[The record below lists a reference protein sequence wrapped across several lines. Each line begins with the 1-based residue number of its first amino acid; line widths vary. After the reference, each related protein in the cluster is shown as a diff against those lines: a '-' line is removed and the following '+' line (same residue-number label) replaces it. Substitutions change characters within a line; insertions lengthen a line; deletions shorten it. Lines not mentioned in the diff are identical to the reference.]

1 MKPFTHLHVHSHFSL
16 LSALTKIPELI
27 SAAKEDGQK
36 AVALTDSGNM
46 YGAIEFY
53 QKCLKEGLK
62 PILGLD
68 AYLAKRTR
76 HDKAGRMD
84 SKRTRLVFLAKNN
97 VGYKNLIK
105 LVTDSN
111 LEGFY
116 YKPRIDREIIEKYS
130 EGLICISPFNFGDI
144 PIALEA
150 TDVEKAE
157 EFADFLKGVFKE
169 DFYQEI
175 CHFPE
180 LDGALERKKQLI
192 AFSNKNSIPL
202 VASHDM
208 YYMKMED
215 RDARKTLISVQSS
228 FGARDGNFSE
238 NENYSFI
245 TQKQANDYFKD
256 QPEALDNN
264 NKIAESCHIEIPI
277 GVWKFPNYIVES
289 GRTPD
294 DEMRFLTM
302 EGLKRRRMELDNVVQ
317 KRIDYELE
325 VIATK
330 GYSNYF
336 LAVADLLRFARE
348 KKILTNTRGSAAG
361 SLVSYLMGV
370 TTVDPIALNLP
381 FERFLN
387 PERPSAPDIDMD
399 FADERRDEVIE
410 YSREK
415 YGRDHVAQ
423 IGTFGTMLARG
434 SVRDAARALG
444 QELSI
449 ADSVAKLIP
458 EGSQGF
464 SMTIKRALEESEEL
478 LERYEQDN
486 DAKEI
491 LDMAQKIEG
500 CARNI
505 GIHAAGVVISPDVLT
520 EDTPLQ
526 FDPKGE
532 GKLITQY
539 NMHAVGEDGV
549 GLLKFDFLGLKNLT
563 IIGNTLNLIH
573 KMYGEDL
580 DIDHI
585 PLEDEKTFKMLAAGE
600 TAATFQLNGDGMT
613 RFLKE
618 LKPSNMDDINAMVA
632 LYRPGPLAFIP
643 DYIERK
649 YNPDKVTYIDDRFK
663 GILERTYGIL
673 IYQDDV
679 MLLAVDFAGFSWLDA
694 DKFRKAMGKKIPE
707 LMAEQKGKFFKG
719 CLSVGGLTQTQT
731 QDLWDQIET
740 FAAYGFNKAH
750 AASYGR
756 VAYWTAYFKANYP
769 VLYMASVLT
778 ADQGDVE
785 KVSGMVQACKRMD
798 IQILPPEVN
807 ESYADFTVI
816 EAHEGKTPG
825 DGDLGSIRFGLKSIK
840 NFGDNAAK
848 AIMRERKKAGP
859 FTSFEDFLSR
869 IPSKEMNKK
878 SLEALTK
885 CGALDNLIGR
895 GEILSNL
902 EEILQ
907 YNKEMTKTSI
917 GQESLFGGLEDEVA
931 VAPLTLTSHTQAD
944 PDEKLAWEKELL
956 GLYISGHPLTK
967 FKSTFEGRATDN
979 VKMKV
984 DTLAKHKKAEEK
996 EREVKAHLVTLSE
1009 EDREKY
1015 LERNKPEKKKWDPK
1029 NRDNGDDIVAGIIN
1043 TVKEIQTKKG
1053 DMMAFVEVE
1062 DFVGKMEVVVFPTM
1076 WKEMKEAIQ
1085 EEKIVKFKGELNV
1098 RNGEVSLAANKMKE
1112 LKVEKKKEEGEEE

>member
-16 LSALTKIPELI
+16 LSALTKIPDI
-27 SAAKEDGQK
+27 VKAAKEDGQT
-36 AVALTDSGNM
+36 ALALTDSGNL

-53 QKCLKEGLK
+53 QKCEKEGIK
-62 PILGLD
+62 PIIGLD
-68 AYLAKRTR
+68 AYLANRTR
-76 HDKAGRMD
+76 HDKEGRLD
-84 SKRTRLVFLAKNN
+84 TKRTRLVFLAKNN
-97 VGYKNLIK
+97 TGYKNLIK
-105 LVTDSN
+105 MVTDSN

-116 YKPRIDREIIEKYS
+116 YKPRIDRELVEKYA

-144 PIALEA
+144 ALALEA
-150 TDVEKAE
+150 TDREKAV
-157 EFADFLKGVFKE
+157 EFADFLKGIFKE
-169 DFYQEI
+169 DLYQEI

-180 LDGALERKKQLI
+180 LDGALERKDQLI
-192 AFSNKNSIPL
+192 QFSQEQDIPL
-202 VASHDM
+202 VASHDI
-208 YYMKMED
+208 YYMNMED
-215 RDARKTLISVQSS
+215 REARKTLISVQSS

-238 NENYSFI
+238 NENYAFI
-245 TQKQANDYFKD
+245 TQEKANEFFKD
-256 QPEALDNN
+256 QPEAMDNN
-264 NKIAESCHIEIPI
+264 QKIAESCHIEIPI

-294 DEMRFLTM
+294 DEMRYITM
-302 EGLKRRRMELDNVVQ
+302 EGLKRRRMELTDEVQ
-317 KRIDYELE
+317 KRIDYELD
-325 VIATK
+325 VISTK

-336 LAVADLLRFARE
+336 LTVADLLRFARE
-348 KKILTNTRGSAAG
+348 NKILTNTRGSAAG
-361 SLVSYLMGV
+361 SLVSYLVGI

-410 YSREK
+410 YARQK
-415 YGRDHVAQ
+415 YGHDHVAQ

-449 ADSVAKLIP
+449 ADSIAKLIP
-458 EGSQGF
+458 EGAQGF
-464 SMTIKRALEESEEL
+464 PMTIERALNESEEL
-478 LERYEQDN
+478 KERYDTDS

-491 LDMAQKIEG
+491 LDMARKIEG
-500 CARNI
+500 SARNI
-505 GIHAAGVVISPDVLT
+505 GIHAAGVVISPDILT

-526 FDPKGE
+526 YDPKGE

-563 IIGNTLNLIH
+563 IIGNTLNLIQ
-573 KMYGEDL
+573 KMYGQEL

-585 PLEDEKTFKMLAAGE
+585 PLDDQKTFDMLAAGE
-600 TAATFQLNGDGMT
+600 TSATFQLNGDGMT

-649 YNPDKVTYIDDRFK
+649 HNPEKVEYLDERFK
-663 GILERTYGIL
+663 DILERTFGIL

-679 MLLAVDFAGFSWLDA
+679 MLLAVNFAGFSWLDA

-719 CLSVGGLTQTQT
+719 CLSIGGLSEKQT

-769 VLYMASVLT
+769 VLYMAAVLT
-778 ADQGDVE
+778 ADQGDVD
-785 KVSGMVQACKRMD
+785 KVSGMVEACKRMD
-798 IQILPPEVN
+798 INILPPDIN
-807 ESYADFTVI
+807 ESYEDFTVI

-825 DGDLGSIRFGLKSIK
+825 DGDLGSIRFGLMSIK

-848 AIMRERKKAGP
+848 AIIRERKKDGP
-859 FTSFEDFLSR
+859 FKSFEDFLSR
-869 IPSKEMNKK
+869 VPNKEMNKK
-878 SLEALTK
+878 SLEALCK
-885 CGALDNLIGR
+885 CGALDSLIGR
-895 GEILSNL
+895 GEVLSNM

-907 YNKEMTKTSI
+907 YNKEMTKTSM
-917 GQESLFGGLEDEVA
+917 GQESLFGNFEESTD
-931 VAPLTLTSHTQAD
+931 VAPLTLTSHTKAD

-956 GLYISGHPLTK
+956 GLYISGHPLNK
-967 FKSTFEGRATDN
+967 FKDVFEGRRTNN
-979 VKMKV
+979 VQMKI
-984 DTLAKHKKAEEK
+984 DTLAREKKEQEDEK
-996 EREVKAHLVTLSE
+996 AKQEMLAAMSEDEREKWL
-1009 EDREKY
+1009 EK
-1015 LERNKPEKKKWDPK
+1015 NKPKKKKWDPK
-1029 NRDNGDDIVAGIIN
+1029 NRDNGNDIVAGIIN
-1043 TVKEIQTKKG
+1043 SVKEIQTKKG

-1062 DFVGKMEVVVFPTM
+1062 DFDGKMEVVVFPTL
-1076 WKEMKEAIQ
+1076 WKEKKEIIQ
-1085 EEKIVKFKGELNV
+1085 EDKIVKFKGELNV
-1098 RNGEVSLAANKMKE
+1098 RNGEVSLAASAVKV
-1112 LKVEKKKEEGEEE
+1112 LKVDQPESDS

>member
-16 LSALTKIPELI
+16 LSALTKIPEI
-27 SAAKEDGQK
+27 VSAAKEDGQK
-36 AVALTDSGNM
+36 AIALTDSGNM
-46 YGAIEFY
+46 YGTIEFY
-53 QKCLKEGLK
+53 QKCEKEGIK
-62 PILGLD
+62 PIIGLD
-68 AYLAKRTR
+68 AYLANRTR
-76 HDKAGRMD
+76 HDKEGRLD
-84 SKRTRLVFLAKNN
+84 SKRTRLIFLAKNN
-97 VGYKNLIK
+97 TGYKNLIK

-116 YKPRIDREIIEKYS
+116 YKPRIDRELIEKYA

-144 PIALEA
+144 SLALEA
-150 TDVEKAE
+150 TDEEKAE
-157 EFADFLKGVFKE
+157 EFVSFLKGVFG
-169 DFYQEI
+169 DDLYQEI

-180 LDGALERKKQLI
+180 LDGALARKDQLI
-192 AFSNKNSIPL
+192 AFSKKHSVPL
-202 VASHDM
+202 VASHDV
-208 YYMKMED
+208 YYMNMED
-215 RDARKTLISVQSS
+215 RQARKTLISVQSS

-245 TQKQANDYFKD
+245 TQEQANEFFKD
-256 QPEALDNN
+256 LPEALDNN
-264 NKIAESCHIEIPI
+264 QKIAEMCQVEIPI

-294 DEMRFLTM
+294 EEMRHITL
-302 EGLKRRRMELDNVVQ
+302 EGLKRRRMELTDEVQ
-317 KRIDYELE
+317 ERIDYELD
-325 VIATK
+325 VIAKK
-330 GYSNYF
+330 GYAKYF
-336 LAVADLLRFARE
+336 LAVADLLRYARE
-348 KKILTNTRGSAAG
+348 NKILTNTRGSAAG
-361 SLVSYLMGV
+361 SLVSYLVGI
-370 TTVDPIALNLP
+370 TTVDPIELNLP

-410 YSREK
+410 YARKK

-458 EGSQGF
+458 EGAQGF
-464 SMTIKRALEESEEL
+464 PMTITRALNESEEL
-478 LERYEQDN
+478 RERYEQDL

-505 GIHAAGVVISPDVLT
+505 GIHAAGVVISPDILT
-520 EDTPLQ
+520 DDTPLQ
-526 FDPKGE
+526 YDPKGE

-573 KMYGEDL
+573 KMYGEEL

-585 PLEDEKTFKMLAAGE
+585 PLDDQRTFNMLAAGE
-600 TAATFQLNGDGMT
+600 TSATFQLNGDGMT

-618 LKPSNMDDINAMVA
+618 LKPTNMDDINAMVA

-649 YNPDKVTYIDDRFK
+649 YNPGKVTYIDDRFK
-663 GILERTYGIL
+663 DILERTYGIL

-679 MLLAVDFAGFSWLDA
+679 MLLAVNFAGFSWLEA

-719 CLSVGGLTQTQT
+719 CLSIGGLSQEQT

-769 VLYMASVLT
+769 VPYMAAVLT
-778 ADQGDVE
+778 ADQGDVD
-785 KVSGMVQACKRMD
+785 KVSGMVEACKR
-798 IQILPPEVN
+798 IGIEILPPDVN
-807 ESYADFTVI
+807 ESFEDFTVI
-816 EAHEGKTPG
+816 RAEKGKTPG
-825 DGDLGSIRFGLKSIK
+825 DGDLGTIRFGLKSIK
-840 NFGDNAAK
+840 NFGDNTSV
-848 AIMRERKKAGP
+848 AIIRERKKGGP
-859 FTSFEDFLSR
+859 FVSFEDFLSR

-878 SLEALTK
+878 SLEALSK
-885 CGALDNLIGR
+885 CGALDSLIGR
-895 GEILSNL
+895 GEVLSNM

-907 YNKEMTKTSI
+907 YNKEMTRTSM
-917 GQESLFGGLEDEVA
+917 GQESLFGAFDDNEI
-931 VAPLTLTSHTQAD
+931 APLNLTSHTKAD

-967 FKSTFEGRATDN
+967 FKSTFAGRKTNN
-979 VKMKV
+979 VKMKT
-984 DTLAKHKKAEEK
+984 DTLIRHKKEQEEEQAK
-996 EREVKAHLVTLSE
+996 QEMLDAMTEEEREKWL
-1009 EDREKY
+1009 EK
-1015 LERNKPEKKKWDPK
+1015 NKPEKKKWDPK
-1029 NRDNGDDIVAGIIN
+1029 NRDNGRDIVAGIIN
-1043 TVKEIQTKKG
+1043 SVKEIQTKKG

-1062 DFVGKMEVVVFPTM
+1062 DFDGKMEVVVFPTL
-1076 WKEMKEAIQ
+1076 WKEKKELIQ
-1085 EEKIVKFKGELNV
+1085 EDKIVKFKGELNV
-1098 RNGEVSLAANKMKE
+1098 RNDEVSLAADAVK
-1112 LKVEKKKEEGEEE
+1112 LLQIDTPEE